1 MLMGFPTRPISAS
14 STPGGGGTS
23 SLSLIELRI
32 ADTNYSIGQ
41 AARIKTGTGGHVEV
55 ATGNA
60 ASSSD
65 GTIGVFNA
73 SGLAGTTA
81 PIVTK
86 GPTVA
91 LPSCPDG
98 PCFRSTTGDPVLVG
112 SLSSGN
118 YTCPLGVGDGTYLD
132 VMVGEEVQ
140 V

>member
-60 ASSSD
+60 ASSSK

-91 LPSCPDG
+91 LPRAGVAQPAPHGGC
-98 PCFRSTTGDPVLVG
+98 
-112 SLSSGN
+112 SGA
-118 YTCPLGVGDGTYLD
+118 PGRAGGTD
-132 VMVGEEVQ
+132 R
-140 V
+140 